1 MNIDQKSY
9 KPETLRYVIPVVM
22 GVFGLFLL
30 AGCTGTYGSLK
41 RDAEVQQAFESNQV
55 PPEYKYYYYGFD
67 TRPYVIF
74 GIDPDYELNSRV
86 WREVMP
92 EAPEFKEMIRWVWE
106 DYNYNKFGADIL
118 DPQGKK
124 VGVYYSAIRE
134 TAVKFVDDNQ
144 IIVMPHTPFLWGPDN
159 IGGGGI
165 RVR

>member
-1 MNIDQKSY
+1 M
-9 KPETLRYVIPVVM
+9 PET
-22 GVFGLFLL
+22 
-30 AGCTGTYGSLK
+30 
-41 RDAEVQQAFESNQV
+41 
-55 PPEYKYYYYGFD
+55 
-67 TRPYVIF
+67 
-74 GIDPDYELNSRV
+74 
-86 WREVMP
+86 
-92 EAPEFKEMIRWVWE
+92 PEFKEMIRWVWE

-144 IIVMPHTPFLWGPDN
+144 IMVMPHTPFLWGPDD